1 MNRPA
6 NSLRTILALVLALLM
21 CASLFTGCNKKPVEE
36 PTDPVETIA
45 PTNPATE
52 EPTEAPTEEPTEAPT
67 EPVVTVPPVTVGT
80 VNSDNLNVRTEPSF
94 TADILKRLAINTQ
107 VEILEQKIID
117 GDNWG
122 RIADGWISMN
132 YITIDGEGTAEPTT
146 PSTGT
151 ENDNNID
158 SKPTTDGANA
168 TVTADGLNIRKS
180 ADADSEKVGSY
191 VKGDRIIVLE
201 KKGNWGKT
209 ALGWINLKYVKLDG
223 TVSESTDTGSSSTGS
238 TSTDENAGKD
248 TTVVSNGKKTVLGN
262 GVVEG
267 TSSLAIRTGP
277 GTNYAKVGFLR
288 TGESAPYYQVSG
300 KWVRISKGWVS
311 TNFFI
316 IQSSVAV
323 GSKGTVTTGL
333 NIREEANSS
342 SKSLGEYKKGDE
354 VTILEVKG
362 NWGKTDK
369 GWISLSYVS
378 FGTTSG
384 GTSTETTYKPGKYVV
399 NTFSLNIRKEANASS
414 ADLGNYM
421 EGDKLTITEVSG
433 IWGKTDK
440 GWVNMK
446 YLKADTATGPVVGG
460 NTTYKVGKATVLVNT
475 SLTIRKEADAKSED
489 LGSYKNGDKV
499 EILEVKDA
507 WGKTDKG
514 WINLKY
520 VVYEADAT

>member
-1 MNRPA
+1 MNRSAHP
-6 NSLRTILALVLALLM
+6 LRKLLALVLALLM
-21 CASLFTGCNKKPVEE
+21 CTALFTGCDKAPPQETQGTEPSETIEQTVA
-36 PTDPVETIA
+36 PTD
-45 PTNPATE
+45 
-52 EPTEAPTEEPTEAPT
+52 EPTEPPTEEPTEAPT
-67 EPVVTVPPVTVGT
+67 EPVVTVPPVTMGT
-80 VNSDNLNVRTEPSF
+80 VNSDNLNVRTEASF
-94 TADILKRLAINTQ
+94 TADILKRLAINTR

-132 YITIDGEGTAEPTT
+132 YVTIDGEGTAEPTE
-146 PSTGT
+146 PSTGV
-151 ENDNNID
+151 ENENNITN
-158 SKPTTDGANA
+158 KPADNANA

-180 ADADSEKVGSY
+180 ANADSDKVGSY

-201 KKGNWGKT
+201 KSGNWGKT

-223 TVSESTDTGSSSTGS
+223 TVSESTNTGSSNTGS
-238 TSTDENAGKD
+238 STDPNAGKD
-248 TTVVSNGKKTVLGN
+248 TTVVSNGKKVVLGN
-262 GVVEG
+262 GVVEN

-277 GTNYAKVGFLR
+277 GTNYAMVGFLR
-288 TGESAPYYQVSG
+288 PGDSAPYFQTSG

-311 TNFFI
+311 TKYFI
-316 IQSSVAV
+316 IQSAVEV

-333 NIREEANSS
+333 NIREEASSS

-369 GWISLSYVS
+369 GWISLTYVS
-378 FGTTSG
+378 FGSSDN
-384 GTSTETTYKPGKYVV
+384 TSTETTYKPGKYVV
-399 NTFSLNIRKEANASS
+399 NTFSVNIRQDASASS
-414 ADLGNYM
+414 KDLGNYM
-421 EGDKLTITEVSG
+421 EGDKLTITEVKG
-433 IWGKTDK
+433 NWGKTDK

-446 YLKADTATGPVVGG
+446 YLKADTASGPVVGG
-460 NTTYKVGKATVLVNT
+460 NRTYKTGTATVLVNS

-499 EILEVKDA
+499 EILEVKES

-514 WINLKY
+514 WISLNY